1 MIIDPTSA
9 APVSLYKLLI
19 GAVVPRPIAF
29 VSTVSDAGVLNLAPF
44 SFFTVASCNPPVLCF
59 TPMVNFQGRRRD
71 TLINIERTRE
81 FVVNVVS
88 EEFAER
94 MNEASADVPP
104 EIDEFELSGLT
115 AIASEVVRP
124 PRVKEAHVNFECQL
138 IEARS
143 FGAEPLSGTLV
154 LGAVVR
160 IHVDDAYCDDFRIDP
175 ERLRAI
181 GRMGGST
188 YARTTD
194 RFEMAR
200 PEVTPAAR

>member
-1 MIIDPTSA
+1 M
-9 APVSLYKLLI
+9 
-19 GAVVPRPIAF
+19 VPRPIAF
-29 VSTVSDAGVLNLAPF
+29 VSTLSEAGILNLAPF

-59 TPMVNFQGRRRD
+59 TPMVNFRGRRRD
-71 TLINIERTRE
+71 TLINIEQTRE
-81 FVVNVVS
+81 FVVNVVF
-88 EEFAER
+88 EAFAER
-94 MNEASADVPP
+94 MNETSADVPP
-104 EIDEFELSGLT
+104 EVDEFVLSGLT
-115 AIASEVVRP
+115 AIKSAVVRP
-124 PRVKEAHVNFECQL
+124 PRVKEAQVNFECRL

-160 IHVDDAYCDDFRIDP
+160 IHVDEACCDDLRVDP

-200 PEVTPAAR
+200 PEVKPGTR